1 MRLENY
7 KLVTTNKLKISDL
20 TKKKIFLLKKTY
32 WKYNIKNQ
40 KDFFEKNTQNKD
52 LIFYIKM
59 NNFLNNIIAHF
70 VLKLKYF
77 YLNNQKKRFLLID
90 SVIVAKRYRNKGI
103 GKLILEKSKNI
114 SQKKRLPLIAISIK
128 KNEKFYLNSNFKLL
142 KKKNLIIKNF
152 KKNKLF
158 FSYNFNVKTKP
169 RLVF

>member
-1 MRLENY
+1 M
-7 KLVTTNKLKISDL
+7 
-20 TKKKIFLLKKTY
+20 
-32 WKYNIKNQ
+32 
-40 KDFFEKNTQNKD
+40 
-52 LIFYIKM
+52 
-59 NNFLNNIIAHF
+59 
-70 VLKLKYF
+70 
-77 YLNNQKKRFLLID
+77 LID

-103 GKLILEKSKNI
+103 GKFILEKSKNI